1 MVDLGV
7 CVIGE
12 SYMNK
17 DFVHAKN
24 ERLYAIARKDS
35 ILKQVCHAVV
45 GERKKKLVQ
54 FFMCF
59 HMLVEGTP
67 MIDFESMSKLLH
79 FLDAKNFPKP
89 IGQTQVVG
97 RWHLA
102 YMTWLSTNPKH
113 LLKLLG
119 SFSFLV
125 MK

>member
-1 MVDLGV
+1 VVDLGV

-67 MIDFESMSKLLH
+67 MIDF
-79 FLDAKNFPKP
+79 
-89 IGQTQVVG
+89 
-97 RWHLA
+97 
-102 YMTWLSTNPKH
+102 
-113 LLKLLG
+113 
-119 SFSFLV
+119 
-125 MK
+125 